1 MAKKDKQVNLLV
13 SEQWKAKVM
22 KAAQISGKSYSDFIR
37 YASEKEADK
46 IILDSV

>member
-13 SEQWKAKVM
+13 SEQWKKKVM
-22 KAAQISGKSYSDFIR
+22 KAAELSGKSYSDFIR
-37 YASEKEADK
+37 YSAEKEADN